1 MKNFFLRILILF
13 FPIFLFSID
22 IDQIIKNMSLD
33 EKIGQ
38 LFMIPLCPK
47 RDASHKQDILN
58 LINKYHIGG
67 FIVKQSD
74 PKNQITSLNYFQE
87 KSKYPLLVSAD
98 AEWGLGMRMEN
109 TISFPKNIYL
119 SKIKDENFLFML
131 GQEIA
136 RELRLVG
143 VHINLAPVV
152 DVNDDINTPSIGLRT
167 FGSDL
172 NNITNKAKKISL
184 GMQSNNVLACLK
196 HFPGYS
202 DILVDPHLNLP
213 ISNHSLERVKNIDFI
228 PYQKLIKEDV
238 KCIMTAHI
246 LIKELD
252 AYPATMSKFFIEELL
267 RGYLNFKGLIITD
280 ALNMKALTNIYSIE
294 EIALKS
300 HTAGN
305 DILLY
310 GDHINPNI
318 DDILQNQIPRAF
330 QAIKKAYQDKKL
342 DENFLNEKVKRIL
355 KAKDDLS
362 LFKNRFL
369 NEFDEEK
376 LNSKHA
382 YILKEKLEKLIQE

>member
-1 MKNFFLRILILF
+1 MKKKIFFFVL
-13 FPIFLFSID
+13 PIYLFSIE
-22 IDQIIKNMSLD
+22 IDQTILNMSLD

-38 LFMIPLCPK
+38 LFMAPICPK
-47 RDASHKQDILN
+47 RDLSHRQDILN
-58 LINKYHIGG
+58 LINNYHIGG

-74 PKNQITSLNYFQE
+74 PKSQINALNFFQK
-87 KSKYPLLVSAD
+87 KSKYPLLISAD

-119 SKIKDENFLFML
+119 SKIKDDDILYEL
-131 GQEIA
+131 GKEIA

-152 DVNDDINTPSIGLRT
+152 DVNDNINTPSIGLRT
-167 FGSDL
+167 IGSNL
-172 NNITNKAKKISL
+172 NNITDKAKKISL
-184 GMQSNNVLACLK
+184 GMQDNNVLACLK

-213 ISNHSLERVKNIDFI
+213 STNHSLERLKKVDFV
-228 PYQKLIKEDV
+228 PYEKLIKEDV

-252 AYPATMSKFFIEELL
+252 NMPSTMSGFFITDLL

-294 EIALKS
+294 EIALNA
-300 HTAGN
+300 HMAGN

-318 DDILQNQIPRAF
+318 DDILKNQIPKAF
-330 QAIKKAYQDKKL
+330 LAIKKAYLDKKL
-342 DENFLNEKVKRIL
+342 DENILNKTVKRIL
-355 KAKDDLS
+355 QAKKDLS
-362 LFKNRFL
+362 LFESRLVND
-369 NEFDEEK
+369 FDEEK
-376 LNSKHA
+376 LNSKQA
-382 YILKEKLEKLIQE
+382 YLLKEKLENLINL